1 MATTTG
7 AACVKE
13 RTRGREKRR
22 RGVRRSLTRSH
33 KSYRHRTI
41 IIKTRHS
48 SQPQTDTKEKP
59 PRPYNFFFFFF
70 LVRFYYG
77 IQTAAQGSHKSLGM
91 EKLNRC
97 KNICM
102 QQQEER
108 ITTVQIFIFFLS
120 ASLFIFIFIFKAKQ
134 QQQKQFRKGILMT
147 WFSVHSVVKAL
158 HMRPQI
164 K

>member
-1 MATTTG
+1 MRQG
-7 AACVKE
+7 EDE
-13 RTRGREKRR
+13 REEERR

-59 PRPYNFFFFFF
+59 PRPYNFFFFF

-77 IQTAAQGSHKSLGM
+77 IQTAAQGSHKPLGM

-147 WFSVHSVVKAL
+147 
-158 HMRPQI
+158 
-164 K
+164 